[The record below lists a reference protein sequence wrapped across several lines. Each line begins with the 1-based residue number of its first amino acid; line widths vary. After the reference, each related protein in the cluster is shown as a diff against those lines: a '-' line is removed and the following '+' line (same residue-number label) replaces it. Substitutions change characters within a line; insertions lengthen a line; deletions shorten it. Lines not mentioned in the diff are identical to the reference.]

1 MSSLAPH
8 LNPQHFYGRLIFLKL
23 PTNEV
28 YRFQNFQIAPYSFE
42 GSDYIYLPFVLTTFV
57 EDLEISSTSMSLK
70 LANTEALRAILK
82 EKELRGS
89 LMKVY
94 TVFPEDEDA
103 IYETQNTR
111 ISSYVLQKGAVV
123 FTCRSPVDA
132 VFNQIPSKVFE
143 PDIFP
148 ELPYVN
154 RVKTNYRPL

>member
-1 MSSLAPH
+1 
-8 LNPQHFYGRLIFLKL
+8 
-23 PTNEV
+23 
-28 YRFQNFQIAPYSFE
+28 
-42 GSDYIYLPFVLTTFV
+42 
-57 EDLEISSTSMSLK
+57 
-70 LANTEALRAILK
+70 
-82 EKELRGS
+82 
-89 LMKVY
+89 MKVY

-148 ELPYVN
+148 
-154 RVKTNYRPL
+154 

>member
-8 LNPQHFYGRLIFLKL
+8 LNPQHFYGRLIFLNL
-23 PTNEV
+23 PNNEV
-28 YRFQNFQIAPYSFE
+28 YRFQNFQVGNYSFE
-42 GSDYIYLPFVLTTFV
+42 GLNYTYLPFVLTSFV

-70 LANTEALRAILK
+70 LANTETLRAILK

-89 LMKVY
+89 LLRVY

-111 ISSYVLQKGAVV
+111 ISSYVLQKGAVA
-123 FTCRSPVDA
+123 FSCRSPVDA

-154 RVKTNYRPL
+154 SVRTNYRPL